1 MDEIIDRLKKVR
13 KGAMFI
19 IEAPSGT
26 GKGTV
31 AKELLRRDP
40 NIKFSV
46 SVTTREPRE
55 GEVEGVDYYFVT
67 NEQYDE
73 FLAQDAFY
81 EHVDSQYGPRYGTLR
96 SEVDSFINVGED
108 VLFDLDWM
116 GARQMKEKAGADA
129 VTIYLLPP
137 SIKELRRRLEKRG
150 TDSQEVIN
158 KRMGIIMDKIS
169 HWDEFDYVI
178 VNVDLEETIAKV
190 QKIISGERMKRVRQ
204 LNGLKTVVDALV
216 KEAEEMKAE

>member
-1 MDEIIDRLKKVR
+1 MNEIINRLRKVR

-31 AKELLRRDP
+31 IKELLKYDP

-46 SVTTREPRE
+46 SVTTRQPRE

-67 NEQYDE
+67 DEQYDE

-81 EHVDSQYGPRYGTLR
+81 EYVDSQYGSRYGTLR
-96 SEVDSFINVGED
+96 SEVDSFINVGQD
-108 VLFDLDWM
+108 VIFDMDWA
-116 GARQMKEKAGADA
+116 GARQMRKKAGADV

-137 SIKELRRRLEKRG
+137 SIKELRHRLENRG
-150 TDSQEVIN
+150 TDSKEVIEQ
-158 KRMGIIMDKIS
+158 RMGIILEKIS

-178 VNVDLEETIAKV
+178 VNVDLQETVTKI

-204 LNGLKTVVDALV
+204 VGLKGFVQELV
-216 KEAEEMKAE
+216 KEAQ

>member
-1 MDEIIDRLKKVR
+1 MNEIINRLRKVR

-31 AKELLRRDP
+31 IKELLKQDS

-46 SVTTREPRE
+46 SVTTRPPRE
-55 GEVEGVDYYFVT
+55 GEVDGVDYYFVT
-67 NEQYDE
+67 DEQYDE

-81 EHVDSQYGPRYGTLR
+81 EFVDSQYGSRYGTLR
-96 SEVDSFINVGED
+96 SEVDSFINVGQD
-108 VLFDLDWM
+108 VMFDMDWA
-116 GARQMKEKAGADA
+116 GARQMREKAGADV

-137 SIKELRRRLEKRG
+137 SIKELRHRLENRK
-150 TDSQEVIN
+150 TDSKEVIE
-158 KRMGIIMDKIS
+158 KRMGIILDKVS

-178 VNVDLEETIAKV
+178 VNVDLQETVTKI

-204 LNGLKTVVDALV
+204 VGLKKFVRELI
-216 KEAEEMKAE
+216 KEAKAS